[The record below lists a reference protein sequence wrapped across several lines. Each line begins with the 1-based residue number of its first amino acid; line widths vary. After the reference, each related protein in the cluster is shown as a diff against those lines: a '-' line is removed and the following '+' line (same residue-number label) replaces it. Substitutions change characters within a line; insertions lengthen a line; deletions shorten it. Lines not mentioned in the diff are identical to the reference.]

1 MTACRFFSMKFTLCF
16 GVAAE
21 GVVLAFP
28 PLGVAEGDVGELED
42 PEFAAGESADPEP
55 ESAAGVSS
63 FFSSCLIEL
72 TADAVERIF
81 GLD

>member
-1 MTACRFFSMKFTLCF
+1 MKLTLCF

-21 GVVLAFP
+21 EVVPAFP
-28 PLGVAEGDVGELED
+28 PVVGTEGDAGEPED
-42 PEFAAGESADPEP
+42 PEFVAESAGPEP

>member
-1 MTACRFFSMKFTLCF
+1 MKLTLCF
-16 GVAAE
+16 GFAAA
-21 GVVLAFP
+21 VVVPAFP
-28 PLGVAEGDVGELED
+28 TVVGFEGDAGELVD
-42 PEFAAGESADPEP
+42 PEFADGESADPEP

-81 GLD
+81 GRD